1 MICFANREMS
11 AIRVMKHQCAD
22 AGLGI
27 HPLAFRELHA
37 DSRDSNMPG
46 SKSCNTYLNTSR
58 KQFRDDHYS

>member
-1 MICFANREMS
+1 
-11 AIRVMKHQCAD
+11 MKQQYAD